1 MISASRPTTAAQRL
15 IVGCVATCAPRQCGI
30 ATFSADLARAMG
42 GADPSVE
49 VRFAAIDNGEPLGY
63 ADHVHWRV
71 TQGDPDSYRCL
82 AEDMNDAGVDVVL
95 LQHEFGLF
103 GTWGPVFDD
112 HLTGFLDRL
121 HAPVVAI
128 LHSVPPTPS
137 PSVRAAVTRLARR
150 STSLIVIGQAPRRL
164 LIDEYGVDRGLVR
177 VVLHGVPSPSPVPR
191 PQLRRSLGVAGRQLI
206 STFGFLDPHKGL
218 EHMIA
223 AMSEVVARFPRAL
236 YAIVG
241 RTHPELAR
249 HAGESYRHTL
259 ERDVVSRGLG
269 DNVVFVNGFVT
280 VGQIVDYLAA
290 SDVYVTPYLD
300 MDQVTSGTL
309 AYALGQGRA
318 VVSTPYTHAREALAH
333 GRGVLVPP
341 ADPAALADAV
351 VGLLRDP
358 LHRGA
363 MERRAAAYGA
373 VMTWPIVGAQT
384 LAILRSAI
392 GAGQGAVAPVAR
404 EADRGPS
411 RFGRR
416 LGTGIAAGAG

>member
-1 MISASRPTTAAQRL
+1 MS
-15 IVGCVATCAPRQCGI
+15 
-30 ATFSADLARAMG
+30 
-42 GADPSVE
+42 
-49 VRFAAIDNGEPLGY
+49 
-63 ADHVHWRV
+63 
-71 TQGDPDSYRCL
+71 
-82 AEDMNDAGVDVVL
+82 
-95 LQHEFGLF
+95 
-103 GTWGPVFDD
+103 
-112 HLTGFLDRL
+112 
-121 HAPVVAI
+121 I
-128 LHSVPPTPS
+128 LHSVPPAPS

-150 STSLIVIGQAPRRL
+150 SSSLIVMGEAPRSL
-164 LIDEYGVDRGLVR
+164 LIDVYGVAPGLVR

-191 PQLRRSLGVAGRQLI
+191 PQLRRALGVAGRELI

-249 HAGESYRHTL
+249 HAGEAYRRTL
-259 ERDVVSRGLG
+259 EQDVASRGLG

-280 VGQIVDYLAA
+280 VGQIVEYLAA

-318 VVSTPYTHAREALAH
+318 VVSTPYTHAREALSH
-333 GRGVLVPP
+333 GRGVIVPP
-341 ADPAALADAV
+341 ADSAALADAV
-351 VGLLRDP
+351 VTLLRDP
-358 LHRGA
+358 PQRRA
-363 MERRAAAYGA
+363 MELRAAAYGA
-373 VMTWPIVGAQT
+373 AMTWPTVGAQT

-392 GAGQGAVAPVAR
+392 GPAPRAFELAAR
-404 EADRGPS
+404 DADRGSS

-416 LGTGIAAGAG
+416 LGTGIAATG